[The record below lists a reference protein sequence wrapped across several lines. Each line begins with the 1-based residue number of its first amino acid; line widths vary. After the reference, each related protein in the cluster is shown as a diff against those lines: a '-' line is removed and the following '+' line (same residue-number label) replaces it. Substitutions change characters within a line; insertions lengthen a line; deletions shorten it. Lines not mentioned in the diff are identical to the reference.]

1 MMRFTILLALLVATT
16 TSCLAADV
24 PPPTFVDVAYGPHE
38 RNVLDVWLAK
48 SDRPTPL
55 VVFIHGGGFVNGD
68 KASIRGK
75 PVVTQCLDAGVSFA
89 SLNYRFREHAPIQD
103 ILRDAARAIQFIR
116 TKAPEWNIDPAKIA
130 SYGGSA
136 GAGTS
141 LWLAFHDDLADPNS
155 PDPVLR
161 QSTRLAAAGSL
172 NGQATYDLR
181 EWEPILGKSEFQR
194 PQQEAIGFYGFK
206 SVAEAESPE
215 GDRVMKDCSMLGQI
229 TPDDPPV
236 ILACAQPGGEI
247 TDRSH
252 YLHHPKHS
260 TAVGD
265 RCKAAGVTARV
276 IAQDEDPHDRSEF
289 EKSVVG
295 FLLVEVKR

>member
-1 MMRFTILLALLVATT
+1 
-16 TSCLAADV
+16 
-24 PPPTFVDVAYGPHE
+24 
-38 RNVLDVWLAK
+38 
-48 SDRPTPL
+48 L

-68 KASIRGK
+68 KSSIRGK
-75 PVVTQCLDAGVSFA
+75 PSVKQCLDAGVSFA

-116 TKAPEWNIDPAKIA
+116 TKAKEWNIDPAKIA

-141 LWLAFHDDLADPNS
+141 LWLAFHDDLADPHS

-181 EWEPILGKSEFQR
+181 EWESILGKSEFQR
-194 PQQEAIGFYGFK
+194 PKAESMSFYGFK
-206 SVAEAESPE
+206 SLSEAESPE
-215 GDRVMKDCSMLGQI
+215 GDRVMKDCSMLGHI

-236 ILACAQPGGEI
+236 ILACGQPGGEI
-247 TDRSH
+247 TDRGH

-276 IAQDEDPHDRSEF
+276 IVQDEDPHDRSEF

-295 FLLVEVKR
+295 FLLLEVKR